1 MKLVY
6 PVIFTEDP
14 AGGYMAYVPD
24 LEINTQGEDLAEAIA
39 MARDAMGL
47 VGIDMEDDGKPFPA
61 PSQHVDCPAGG
72 IVSLVDVDLV
82 AYRRANEKR
91 TVRRNVTL
99 PSWLNAAANEA
110 GLNVSAILHRLDEV
124 FEYAFRVLTCRC
136 DAPYWWNTVKVLT
149 YFSDRR

>member
-61 PSQHVDCPAGG
+61 PQSARGL
-72 IVSLVDVDLV
+72 S
-82 AYRRANEKR
+82 RRR
-91 TVRRNVTL
+91 HCVTGRCGPCRL
-99 PSWLNAAANEA
+99 PQQ
-110 GLNVSAILHRLDEV
+110 LNV
-124 FEYAFRVLTCRC
+124 
-136 DAPYWWNTVKVLT
+136 
-149 YFSDRR
+149 